1 MRSLEAELAALR
13 HEKNSS
19 LQNKEVKDTQKGL
32 TGAEFAREIG
42 VDQSTASRWKSGKMK
57 TPENIA
63 KQWEYR
69 ESDRLWYRKDH
80 N

>member
-19 LQNKEVKDTQKGL
+19 PQNKEVKDTKGGL

-42 VDQSTASRWKSGKMK
+42 KDAATVSRWKSGKMK
-57 TPENIA
+57 TPDEIA
-63 KQWEYR
+63 ALWEFR
-69 ESDRLWYRKDH
+69 ESDQRWYRKAH